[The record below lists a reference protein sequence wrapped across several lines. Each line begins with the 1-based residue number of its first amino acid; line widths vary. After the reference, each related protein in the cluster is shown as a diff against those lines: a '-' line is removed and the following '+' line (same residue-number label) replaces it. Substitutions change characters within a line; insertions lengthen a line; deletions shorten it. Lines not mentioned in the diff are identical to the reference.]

1 MISARTRL
9 ARLSIATAI
18 AILAAATA
26 TAEPIPTP
34 PITPKPAGPMPV
46 PYPDPEPPPTPE
58 CPASLCPKARATLQL
73 AGGGSTIQ
81 IDGFSWGAS
90 ANSAT
95 TVNTSDPQEGGQVT
109 GGPIYTSDPQ
119 EGGQIARTKPK
130 VSEIPITKV
139 QDKSSTTLASSDP
152 EEGGEVVAPDARK
165 AGGGPLEASGVQTG
179 HRENV
184 QPLIP
189 GYEVSS
195 PRDAA
200 SGQATGKRMHKPV
213 ALTQGNVVVTMP
225 ERICVRGS
233 HYPAVTLTAG
243 DTAYEMQDV
252 TVANCTP
259 ITTAKG
265 KKTRAKLEYMV
276 VKMQEALISG

>member
-1 MISARTRL
+1 MISARSRL
-9 ARLSIATAI
+9 FI
-18 AILAAATA
+18 AAAISILTA
-26 TAEPIPTP
+26 STVVAEPVPTP
-34 PITPKPAGPMPV
+34 PVTPKPSGPMPV
-46 PYPDPEPPPTPE
+46 PYPNPEPPPTPE

-90 ANSAT
+90 ANGAT
-95 TVNTSDPQEGGQVT
+95 TVN
-109 GGPIYTSDPQ
+109 TSDPQ

-152 EEGGEVVAPDARK
+152 EEGGEVYSADPEEGGEIAVADRK
-165 AGGGPLEASGVQTG
+165 AGGTQPDTSAAVQPREKG
-179 HRENV
+179 HRDKV
-184 QPLIP
+184 QPIIP
-189 GYEVSS
+189 QYEVES

-200 SGQATGKRMHKPV
+200 SGLPTGKRMHKPV
-213 ALTQGNVVVTMP
+213 TLTQGNVVVTMP
-225 ERICVRGS
+225 EGICVRGS
-233 HYPAVTLTAG
+233 HYPTVTLTSA

-252 TVANCTP
+252 TVASCTP

-265 KKTRAKLEYMV
+265 KKTKAKLEYMV
-276 VKMQEALISG
+276 VKMQEAFISG